1 LLVRVGDTRHRR
13 VLRFTIVTPDEQL
26 LIQALRDQ
34 FAVNLGVNLL
44 NDDLATNI
52 AFSPLFVDAV
62 EQLRSAQFISP
73 IDERE
78 LSRIVA
84 DECIARLLHV
94 NPYLEVTDT
103 DVAALAAIY
112 RSSYAMI
119 RSGEP
124 TISAIG
130 GHHCLALQGWI
141 AALYPKRLREALRG
155 SSKIGSL
162 AYSQYSAE
170 LQLRTLRID
179 ADTIEG
185 RVLDIG
191 CGPTAVLVHH
201 LRLLGQDAWGID
213 RNVIRSTPY
222 LKAANWL
229 DFLYPRRSYG
239 LIASHLA
246 FSSHF
251 LYHISS
257 ESEHVPRYR
266 AAYQNIVDALTPAG
280 SFRYVP
286 SLPEMESSLPSEL
299 YGVSRWKVSAR
310 VSATAVTRIAP

>member
-1 LLVRVGDTRHRR
+1 LGDTIAW
-13 VLRFTIVTPDEQL
+13 RFRGGSQRCIPSDFE
-26 LIQALRDQ
+26 R
-34 FAVNLGVNLL
+34 
-44 NDDLATNI
+44 
-52 AFSPLFVDAV
+52 LFVIV
-62 EQLRSAQFISP
+62 EDS
-73 IDERE
+73 
-78 LSRIVA
+78 
-84 DECIARLLHV
+84 
-94 NPYLEVTDT
+94 
-103 DVAALAAIY
+103 
-112 RSSYAMI
+112 
-119 RSGEP
+119 
-124 TISAIG
+124 
-130 GHHCLALQGWI
+130 
-141 AALYPKRLREALRG
+141 
-155 SSKIGSL
+155 SL

-185 RVLDIG
+185 QVLDIG

-280 SFRYVP
+280 SFRYVRHSRKWNLRCQASCMAYP
-286 SLPEMESSLPSEL
+286 DGRFLP
-299 YGVSRWKVSAR
+299 A
-310 VSATAVTRIAP
+310 

>member
-1 LLVRVGDTRHRR
+1 
-13 VLRFTIVTPDEQL
+13 VTPDEQL

-130 GHHCLALQGWI
+130 GTPLPGASGVDRSVVSQ
-141 AALYPKRLREALRG
+141 ATSRG
-155 SSKIGSL
+155 SSWIVEDRFARL
-162 AYSQYSAE
+162 F
-170 LQLRTLRID
+170 
-179 ADTIEG
+179 
-185 RVLDIG
+185 
-191 CGPTAVLVHH
+191 AVLC
-201 LRLLGQDAWGID
+201 
-213 RNVIRSTPY
+213 
-222 LKAANWL
+222 
-229 DFLYPRRSYG
+229 
-239 LIASHLA
+239 
-246 FSSHF
+246 
-251 LYHISS
+251 
-257 ESEHVPRYR
+257 R
-266 AAYQNIVDALTPAG
+266 ATTAY
-280 SFRYVP
+280 
-286 SLPEMESSLPSEL
+286 
-299 YGVSRWKVSAR
+299 
-310 VSATAVTRIAP
+310 ATD